1 MGLFKKNAS
10 DKAAEANMVAHA
22 MQARSAAL
30 DQVAEMAPMA
40 QAAADMMRGMNMP
53 EMAAYAAKMQ
63 RISANGADG
72 IGTIV
77 ATRTVG
83 PGSSGMGTTLD
94 FDVSVTGGP
103 GAPRSVTIRQE
114 MMGDLSAYQPGAE
127 VTLRINAANCDE
139 ALIWGA
145 PGGTATSE
153 AGAAALGS
161 ASSSSSGDDRIARLE
176 HLGRLRDSGAI
187 SPQEFEE
194 NKARILAG
202 G

>member
-1 MGLFKKNAS
+1 MGLFKKNDS

-40 QAAADMMRGMNMP
+40 QAAADMMRGINIP

-63 RISANGADG
+63 RITSNGADG

-83 PGSSGMGTTLD
+83 PGSGGMGTTLD
-94 FDVSVTGGP
+94 FDVSVTRGP

-114 MMGDLSAYQPGAE
+114 MMGDLSMYQPGAE
-127 VTLRINAANCDE
+127 VTLRINAANPDE

-145 PGGTATSE
+145 PGGAATSD
-153 AGAAALGS
+153 AGAAALTS
-161 ASSSSSGDDRIARLE
+161 ASSGDDAIARLE

-187 SPQEFEE
+187 SRQEFEE

>member
-1 MGLFKKNAS
+1 
-10 DKAAEANMVAHA
+10 MVAHA

-30 DQVAEMAPMA
+30 EQGAEIAPMA
-40 QAAADMMRGMNMP
+40 RAAMDTMRGMNMP

-63 RISANGADG
+63 RITANGAAG
-72 IGTIV
+72 TGTIV
-77 ATRTVG
+77 GTRTVG

-103 GAPRSVTIRQE
+103 GAPRAVTIRQE
-114 MMGDLSAYQPGAE
+114 MMGDLSGYQPGAE
-127 VTLRINAANCDE
+127 VTLRINAANPDE

-145 PGGTATSE
+145 LGSATTSGTSAAPPTS
-153 AGAAALGS
+153 S
-161 ASSSSSGDDRIARLE
+161 ASSSSDDDAITRLE

>member
-1 MGLFKKNAS
+1 MALFKKNRS
-10 DKAAEANMVAHA
+10 DKDAEANMVAHA
-22 MQARSAAL
+22 VQARRAAL
-30 DQVAEMAPMA
+30 EQVAAMAPMA
-40 QAAADMMRGMNMP
+40 QAATDMMRGMNMP

-63 RISANGADG
+63 RITANGADG

-83 PGSSGMGTTLD
+83 PGSGAMGTTLD

-103 GAPRSVTIRQE
+103 GAPRAVTIRQE
-114 MMGDLSAYQPGAE
+114 MMGDLSGYQPGAE
-127 VTLRINAANCDE
+127 VTLRINAANPDE
-139 ALIWGA
+139 ALIWGT
-145 PGGTATSE
+145 PNSE
-153 AGAAALGS
+153 AASQAGVAAQTSS
-161 ASSSSSGDDRIARLE
+161 AAPPDDAISRLE